1 MSITLIIIIVTVVVS
16 VAAWNNAGLMDR
28 WIMNPYQVASRGQ
41 YYRLITSGFL
51 HADWGHLIFNMISLY
66 FFGGFIEQIFS
77 FVFNENAAIYLI
89 GFYLV
94 AILVS
99 DIPSFL
105 KHRNN
110 PGYNSLGAS
119 GGVSAIIF
127 AAILFRPLIPISM
140 YFIPI
145 GIPGFIFGGLYLA
158 YSYYE
163 SRRGAGNINHD
174 AHFYGALFG
183 ILFMVVMYPPVL
195 PSFFEQIAGWRLF

>member
-1 MSITLIIIIVTVVVS
+1 MSVTLIIIVVTAIIS
-16 VAAWNNAGLMDR
+16 IMAWNNYSLMNR
-28 WIMNPYQVASRGQ
+28 WIMNPYQVANRGE

-51 HADWGHLIFNMISLY
+51 HADWGHLIFNMLSLY
-66 FFGGFIEQIFS
+66 FFGGFIEQ
-77 FVFNENAAIYLI
+77 VFGLLFGAMAPVYVI

-99 DIPSFL
+99 DIPTFL

-127 AAILFRPLIPISM
+127 AGILFRPLTPIM
-140 YFIPI
+140 LFFIPI
-145 GIPGFIFGGLYLA
+145 PIPGFIFGGLYLA

-183 ILFMVVMYPPVL
+183 VVFMIIVYPPVL
-195 PSFFEQIAGWRLF
+195 PAFFEQISTWRLF

>member
-1 MSITLIIIIVTVVVS
+1 MSITLIIIVVTAIIS
-16 VAAWNNAGLMDR
+16 IMAWNNYSLMNR
-28 WIMNPYQVASRGQ
+28 WIMNPYQVANRGQ
-41 YYRLITSGFL
+41 YYRLLTSGFL

-66 FFGGFIEQIFS
+66 FFGGFIEQ
-77 FVFNENAAIYLI
+77 VFTALFGASGPIYLI

-94 AILVS
+94 GILVS

-127 AAILFRPLIPISM
+127 AAIIFRPLTDICL
-140 YFIPI
+140 YFALC
-145 GIPGFIFGGLYLA
+145 IPGFIFGLLYLG

-163 SRRGAGNINHD
+163 SRRGASNINHD

-183 ILFMVVMYPPVL
+183 ILFMIVVYPPVL
-195 PSFFEQIAGWRLF
+195 PDFFEQIASWRLF

>member
-1 MSITLIIIIVTVVVS
+1 MDVTIIIIVVTAIIS
-16 VAAWNNAGLMDR
+16 IMAWNNYGLMNR
-28 WIMNPYQVASRGQ
+28 WIMNPYQISQHGQ

-51 HADWGHLIFNMISLY
+51 HADWGHLFFNMLSLY
-66 FFGGFIEQIFS
+66 VFGRFIEQVFS
-77 FVFNENAAIYLI
+77 LLFGLSGPIYLI

-99 DIPSFL
+99 DIPSYL
-105 KHRNN
+105 KHRSN
-110 PGYNSLGAS
+110 PGYNALGAS

-127 AAILFRPLIPISM
+127 AAILFQPLNPIYI

-145 GIPGFIFGGLYLA
+145 GIPGFIFGALYLA

-163 SRRGAGNINHD
+163 ARRGGSNVNHD

-183 ILFMVVMYPPVL
+183 VLFMIVVYPPVL
-195 PSFFEQIAGWRLF
+195 TSFFEQIAGWRLF